1 MCAEISPKEETGIQS
16 IPVALPGQHCY
27 HSGITLAASMV
38 SVCRQGDPDPAGIN
52 PLLLMPS

>member
-1 MCAEISPKEETGIQS
+1 MCAEINAKEETGMHG

-27 HSGITLAASMV
+27 HSGTTLTASMV
-38 SVCRQGDPDPAGIN
+38 SVCGQGDSDPAGIN